1 MNQIITAPAR
11 PPATKLRW
19 PVLLFYLCAGL
30 LALPLAVYFSE
41 LEFKYLFGVFGAI
54 AIFSIALMMH
64 DSNKLFD
71 YFLIVFALAIP
82 VRINLGFFYRKEHV
96 GGAIGIDVSAIH
108 VSILIMLAL
117 LVYKALKARKRPI
130 FQYEPTLLWPHALFF
145 LAMIWSVSAADDK
158 ILSLFEII
166 RTVVLIAVLFVIMN
180 LKEERH
186 IRILLFL
193 LTFGVFFQ
201 AVLAIVQYRT
211 GENLGLRFLGEQA
224 IVGQMLGG
232 MISRATGTIG
242 HPNTLAYF
250 FEILLPLTLAL
261 TLVEKKTSLK
271 IWYFIAFAFGM
282 AGIITTLSRA
292 AWLTLPVSL
301 PLVFILA
308 LRRRIFRVQTV
319 MIVSVFAIF
328 ASIFLYAYYPTI
340 QKRFYYED
348 YGSARS
354 RIPLNQAALSIIKQ
368 FPLTGIGVNNF
379 AQAFKKYDISGGS
392 RILRG
397 YSHVVH
403 NMYLLVAGEM
413 GIIGLLAF
421 LWMFLAVF
429 LVAFRA
435 RNRLDEWQSTVLI
448 GISAGLLAQMIHG
461 LFDPGF
467 RMLMSLSTL
476 VYTFIGIAGAV
487 SLMKPADAAGSPKT
501 AATPEP
507 HG

>member
-1 MNQIITAPAR
+1 MNQIMSPAAP
-11 PPATKLRW
+11 PPATKRGWL
-19 PVLLFYLCAGL
+19 VMCFYLLAGL

-41 LEFKYLFGVFGAI
+41 LEFKYLFGVFGAVV
-54 AIFSIALMMH
+54 IFSLALTMQS
-64 DSNKLFD
+64 SNKLFD
-71 YFLIVFALAIP
+71 YFLVVFALAIP

-108 VSILIMLAL
+108 VSIVLLLLII
-117 LVYKALKARKRPI
+117 VYKAWKSQQRPV
-130 FQYEPTLLWPHALFF
+130 FQYNPTLLWPHVFF
-145 LAMIWSVSAADDK
+145 FAAMIWSVSAADDK
-158 ILSLFEII
+158 LLSLFEIV
-166 RTVVLIAVLFVIMN
+166 RTMVLILVFFVIMN

-193 LTFGVFFQ
+193 LSFGVLTQ
-201 AVLAIVQYRT
+201 AVLAIIQYRT

-250 FEILLPLTLAL
+250 FEILLPLTLAM
-261 TLVEKKTSLK
+261 TLIEKKTSLK
-271 IWYFIAFAFGM
+271 LWHFSAFALGM
-282 AGIITTLSRA
+282 VGIVTTLSRA

-301 PLVFILA
+301 PLVFILV
-308 LRRRIFRVQTV
+308 LRRRIFRVHTV
-319 MIVSVFAIF
+319 ILVAVFAVF
-328 ASIFLYAYYPTI
+328 AVMFIYAYYPTI

-379 AQAFKKYDISGGS
+379 APAFKKYDISGGS

-403 NMYLLVAGEM
+403 NMYLLVGGEM
-413 GIIGLLAF
+413 GILGLLAF
-421 LWMFLAVF
+421 IWMFLAVF
-429 LVAFRA
+429 LAAFRA
-435 RNRLDEWQSTVLI
+435 RNRVDEWQSAVLV
-448 GISAGLLAQMIHG
+448 GVSAGLLAQMIHG
-461 LFDPGF
+461 LFDPGY

-476 VYTFIGIAGAV
+476 VYTFFGLAGAV
-487 SLMKPADAAGSPKT
+487 SLMKPAGTATAGKET
-501 AATPEP
+501 AAP
-507 HG
+507 